1 MVFPVI
7 FFSTLG
13 CVLAWIKYIPGIES
27 KKNLGRFLYI
37 IAIINL
43 IISYV
48 LIENILVSVSDE
60 VGTKYLAIYLSN
72 IFFLTILMMVSVKRL
87 SKKR

>member
-1 MVFPVI
+1 M
-7 FFSTLG
+7 
-13 CVLAWIKYIPGIES
+13 
-27 KKNLGRFLYI
+27 GRFLYI

-48 LIENILVSVSDE
+48 LIKNILVSVSDE

-72 IFFLTILMMVSVKRL
+72 IFLDNPDDGIC
-87 SKKR
+87 KKTD

>member
-1 MVFPVI
+1 
-7 FFSTLG
+7 
-13 CVLAWIKYIPGIES
+13 
-27 KKNLGRFLYI
+27 LGRFLYI

-48 LIENILVSVSDE
+48 LIKNILVSVSDE

-72 IFFLTILMMVSVKRL
+72 IFLDNPDDGIC
-87 SKKR
+87 KKTD

>member
-1 MVFPVI
+1 MFPVI

-13 CVLAWIKYIPGIES
+13 CVLAWIKYIPEIES